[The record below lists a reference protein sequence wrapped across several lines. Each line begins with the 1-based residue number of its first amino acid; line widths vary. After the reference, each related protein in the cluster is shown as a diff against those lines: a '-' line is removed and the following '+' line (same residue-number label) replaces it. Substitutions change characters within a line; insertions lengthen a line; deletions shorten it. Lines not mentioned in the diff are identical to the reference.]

1 MQNILLALL
10 FLFCVVSVNA
20 LTDEEMYNQMS
31 NFITTHSNVPA
42 DKKLVDNIL
51 ASTKW
56 QELVTQFGPQKK
68 KAETKKKHP
77 K

>member
-1 MQNILLALL
+1 
-10 FLFCVVSVNA
+10 
-20 LTDEEMYNQMS
+20 MYNQMS